1 MNDFALCVIVE
12 AGGKV
17 SRKSGFMVV
26 SSSSIVH
33 GTVGGGIIEAECLKK
48 AVSCIERGEN
58 GRFLFENDKGGFSRI
73 AIYTSIKA
81 EDVKQLLDSSSPF
94 VIKIEDD
101 NVSLLKFNE
110 DEKIKRLLKNGQD
123 GLFTLDSTLYYVA
136 VPYKRLIIIG
146 GGHVAK
152 AVYELA
158 SFLNWQ
164 IEVVEK
170 RQDYLSEEA
179 FPLASRHN
187 INEYDEL
194 PDLIAPDKSTALVIL
209 TKGLSDSLLNELYS
223 GGFRYFG
230 LLGGSDLFPW
240 YSPLG
245 LDLGGERVNEV
256 ALSIVSEI
264 SSVFNDRALVVN
276 KKYENGRLVIVRG
289 AGDLATGV
297 IITLKKAGFRV
308 IATEISK
315 PTVIRRT
322 VAFADAV
329 YKGEMSVEGIDAIRL
344 DDISKLEEVLKEGKV
359 PVIVDEDMSILNTI
373 KPDILVDAILAKKN
387 LGTTAD
393 FAPFTIAL
401 GPGFCA
407 GVDVDVVVETK
418 RGHNLGRLI
427 YSGYAEENTGIPGD
441 IMGFGKERVVKAP
454 GIGIFK
460 GVKKIGDIVKKGEII
475 AYVDDTPVFAT
486 LDGML
491 RGLLNDG
498 LDVTEGFK
506 IADIDPRGDK
516 AEYLTVS
523 DKARSLGTHVLLAID
538 NHYSALV
545 TGKKKK

>member
-1 MNDFALCVIVE
+1 MSDYALCVIVE

-17 SRKSGFMVV
+17 SRKSGFMIV
-26 SSSSIVH
+26 SPSSIIH
-33 GTVGGGIIEAECLKK
+33 GTVGGGIIEANCFKK
-48 AVSCIERGEN
+48 AVLCIERGESE
-58 GRFLFENDKGGFSRI
+58 RILFENDKGGFARI
-73 AIYTSIKA
+73 AIYTSIKV
-81 EDVKQLLDSSSPF
+81 EDVKQLMDSSFPL

-101 NVSLLKFNE
+101 SVSLIKFND
-110 DEKIKRLLKNGQD
+110 DENIKEVLKNGKD

-136 VPYKRLIIIG
+136 VPYRRIIIIG

-152 AVYELA
+152 AVYDLSE
-158 SFLNWQ
+158 FLNWQ

-170 RQDYLSEEA
+170 RDEYLSKEA
-179 FPLASRHN
+179 FPLASRHK
-187 INEYDEL
+187 ISEYDEL
-194 PDLIAPDKSTALVIL
+194 PDLIVPDKSTALVIL
-209 TKGLSDSLLNELYS
+209 TKGLSDALLNKLHS
-223 GGFRYFG
+223 KGFCYFG
-230 LLGGSDLFPW
+230 LLGGSDLLPW
-240 YSPLG
+240 YSPIG

-256 ALSIVSEI
+256 ALSIVGEI
-264 SSVFNDRALVVN
+264 NSVFNDKAIVVN
-276 KKYENGRLVIVRG
+276 KKYENGRLAIVRG

-329 YKGEMSVEGIDAIRL
+329 YKGEMTVEDISAIRL

-359 PVIVDEDMSILNTI
+359 PVIIDEDMSLLNTI

-387 LGTTAD
+387 LGTKID

-427 YSGYAEENTGIPGD
+427 YSGSAEKNTGIPGD

-454 GIGIFK
+454 RIGIFK

-475 AYVDDTPVFAT
+475 AYVDDAPVFAT

-498 LDVTEGFK
+498 LNVTEGFK

-538 NHYSALV
+538 NYYSTLL